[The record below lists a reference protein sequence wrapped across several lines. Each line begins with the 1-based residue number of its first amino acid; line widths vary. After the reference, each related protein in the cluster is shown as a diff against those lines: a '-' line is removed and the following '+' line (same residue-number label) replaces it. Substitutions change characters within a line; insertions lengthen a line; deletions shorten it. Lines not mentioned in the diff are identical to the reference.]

1 MLQSQ
6 LVLLFLSLVSRVD
19 NVNITALWVPDTF
32 QGNLPFCRHS
42 DTVSLTE
49 GSRTSMVV
57 DCVYNYTLADR
68 DSLEIKWYFKQVG
81 ESTNILSYSSIHILN
96 LQGLEPVYQW
106 IPPNPP
112 QIISPLFQ
120 RHLVPNFE
128 VTSDPFTKFRALN
141 LGNVTTELSGLYSC
155 R

>member
-32 QGNLPFCRHS
+32 Q
-42 DTVSLTE
+42 E

-68 DSLEIKWYFKQVG
+68 DSLEIKWYFKQ
-81 ESTNILSYSSIHILN
+81 
-96 LQGLEPVYQW
+96 GLEPVYQW

-112 QIISPLFQ
+112 QIIAPLFQ

-141 LGNVTTELSGLYSC
+141 L
-155 R
+155 

>member
-1 MLQSQ
+1 MVESQ
-6 LVLLFLSLVSRVD
+6 LVLLVLSLVSRVD
-19 NVNITALWVPDTF
+19 NVNITALWLPDTF
-32 QGNLPFCRHS
+32 QGNPPFSQHS

-49 GSRTSMVV
+49 GSRTSMVI

-68 DSLEIKWYFKQVG
+68 DSLEVKWYFKQVRK
-81 ESTNILSYSSIHILN
+81 STNTKFNNILVVLF
-96 LQGLEPVYQW
+96 QGLEPVYQW

-112 QIISPLFQ
+112 QIIAPLFQ